1 MKISPYTSYLE
12 LQPNA
17 LLVRQIF
24 YYLQKV
30 GVTVPAA
37 LRPCRPMPSLLSF
50 LRQEMEAV
58 ATLGFSVIAAV
69 CWCS

>member
-30 GVTVPAA
+30 GVTICAKY
-37 LRPCRPMPSLLSF
+37 SG
-50 LRQEMEAV
+50 V
-58 ATLGFSVIAAV
+58 ATLKTNTLEREEELRALSPRI
-69 CWCS
+69 

>member
-1 MKISPYTSYLE
+1 MKISPYTGYLE

-30 GVTVPAA
+30 GVT
-37 LRPCRPMPSLLSF
+37 RTES
-50 LRQEMEAV
+50 V
-58 ATLGFSVIAAV
+58 AILVLIISTMRSSNAYPLTAFTS
-69 CWCS
+69 